1 MKTMSSSPFKMSYY
15 DYVLPKDL
23 IAQYPTAKRDE
34 SRLLVLHR
42 KSSRIEHR
50 KFHEITE
57 YLNCGDVLV
66 LNDTKVIPARMVGSK
81 ATGGKIEALIIKEI
95 EDGIWEMLLKSNNK
109 PKENETLHFNDN
121 SVKGRIVCHN
131 KNGSFT
137 IEFEDSKKFKEVLE
151 NTGSMPLPPYIK
163 RNHGEESLRIL
174 DEERYQTVYARKT
187 GAVAAPTAGLH
198 FTENLLE
205 RIVDKGIKI
214 AYITL
219 HVGLGTFKPVKEEY
233 LTQHTMH
240 EESYF
245 VPQSTIDTINE
256 AKLLGRKVIATGT
269 TTCRALEAIAK
280 NGTIKESAGWTNL
293 FIYPPYKFGLTD
305 SLITNFHL
313 QRTSL
318 ILLASAF
325 AGRENILNSY
335 ETAKTLRYRFYSYG
349 DCMLIL

>member
-1 MKTMSSSPFKMSYY
+1 MSHY
-15 DYVLPKDL
+15 DYVLPKNL
-23 IAQYPTAKRDE
+23 IAQYPTVKRDE

-42 KSSRIEHR
+42 ENSKIEHR

-66 LNDTKVIPARMVGSK
+66 LNDTKVIPAKIAGSRT
-81 ATGGKIEALIIKEI
+81 TGGKIEALIIREV
-95 EDGIWEMLLKSNNK
+95 EDGIWEMLLKSNSK
-109 PKENETLHFNDN
+109 LKENETLYFDDN
-121 SVKGRIVCHN
+121 SAKGRIIHQN

-137 IEFEDSKKFKEVLE
+137 IEFKNGKKFKEVLK

-163 RNHGEESLRIL
+163 RSPGNESLRIL
-174 DEERYQTVYARKT
+174 DENRYQTVYAKRM

-205 RIVDKGIKI
+205 RIAAKGIKI

-219 HVGLGTFKPVKEEY
+219 HVGLGTFKPIKEEY

-240 EESYF
+240 KEFYF
-245 VPQSTIDTINE
+245 IPKDTIDTIIE
-256 AKLLGRKVIATGT
+256 AKSLGRKVIATGT
-269 TTCRALEAIAK
+269 TTCRALETIAK
-280 NGTIKESAGWTNL
+280 NSTIKEIAGWTDL
-293 FIYPPYKFGLTD
+293 FIYPPYRFGLTD

-318 ILLASAF
+318 ILLVSAF

-335 ETAKTLRYRFYSYG
+335 EAAKNLRYRFYSYG